1 MISHVLHFVTPPIPY
16 FVDCGRATY
25 PVGESHISRSNIGAF
40 DLIVVVEGNLSIDE
54 NDKEWTLTAGDAPT
68 LRPDADHYGAAS
80 CPVHTEI
87 FWIHF
92 QTYDSWRECANMD
105 ECLDSETHLLQK
117 HTKSM
122 LKVYGM
128 TPMEFLLQTPWSI
141 ARISEEIGF
150 HHASHFRPVFPEE
163 RAFPLPCSAKSL
175 PIHARSL
182 PI

>member
-40 DLIVVVEGNLSIDE
+40 DLIVVVEGNLSIGE
-54 NDKEWTLTAGDAPT
+54 NDREWTLTAGDALT

-128 TPMEFLLQTPWSI
+128 TPMEFFAANPMV
-141 ARISEEIGF
+141 
-150 HHASHFRPVFPEE
+150 HCPHFRRNRFSSCI
-163 RAFPLPCSAKSL
+163 AFSSCFSRREGISPSL
-175 PIHARSL
+175 FRKKFAYSRS
-182 PI
+182 